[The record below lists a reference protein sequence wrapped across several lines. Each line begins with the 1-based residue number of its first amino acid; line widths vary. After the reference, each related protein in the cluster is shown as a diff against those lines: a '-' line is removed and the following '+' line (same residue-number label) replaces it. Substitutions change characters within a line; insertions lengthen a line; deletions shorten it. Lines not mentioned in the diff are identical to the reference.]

1 MATDQ
6 ISSVEFHKRLHHS
19 RAKFMNIG
27 ASGSEIT
34 HQGANAIREGP
45 EIFSEAAVGAA
56 DNRIL
61 REAFK
66 NGIAG
71 SGGPVKVVKVQSLMA
86 FESLH
91 ERRAT
96 GIVNTSGT
104 TVTA

>member
-6 ISSVEFHKRLHHS
+6 ISSIEFHKRLHHS

-27 ASGSEIT
+27 ASGGEIT
-34 HQGANAIREGP
+34 HQGANAIRQGP
-45 EIFSEAAVGAA
+45 EIVSEATVGGA

-71 SGGPVKVVKVQSLMA
+71 RGGPIKFVKVQSLMA

-91 ERRAT
+91 ERRAA
-96 GIVNTSGT
+96 GIVNTSWT